1 MKNSN
6 LKKIWMKTP
15 IETTFFLHLKILI
28 RKFSMTILHQ
38 DLVIYKKTTI
48 MNRYQFISWEKMK
61 KQITKDIKT
70 NFSLQSSTIIQ
81 LKILNI
87 TLIQQINTRHLYNIQ
102 IIKLLWKN
110 LIQKSLI
117 TIFLKN
123 HFTVNLKFLL
133 QTKNLHQS

>member
-6 LKKIWMKTP
+6 HKRVWMKTP
-15 IETTFFLHLKILI
+15 IETTFFLRLKILI

-48 MNRYQFISWEKMK
+48 MNRSQFISWEKMK
-61 KQITKDIKT
+61 NRITKNIKT
-70 NFSLQSSTIIQ
+70 NFSLQSTIIQ
-81 LKILNI
+81 LNRINI
-87 TLIQQINTRHLYNIQ
+87 TLIQQTNTRLLYNKQ

>member
-28 RKFSMTILHQ
+28 RKFFMTILHQ

-48 MNRYQFISWEKMK
+48 MNRSQFISWEKMK
-61 KQITKDIKT
+61 NRITKNIKT
-70 NFSLQSSTIIQ
+70 NFSLQSTIIQ
-81 LKILNI
+81 LNRINI
-87 TLIQQINTRHLYNIQ
+87 TLIQQTNTLLLYNKQ

>member
-6 LKKIWMKTP
+6 HKRVWMKTP
-15 IETTFFLHLKILI
+15 IETTFFLRLKILI

-48 MNRYQFISWEKMK
+48 MNRSQFISWEKMK
-61 KQITKDIKT
+61 NRITKNIKT
-70 NFSLQSSTIIQ
+70 NFSLQSTIIQ
-81 LKILNI
+81 LNRINI
-87 TLIQQINTRHLYNIQ
+87 TLIQQTNTLLLYNKQ